1 MSYKLKK
8 IFEPE
13 IAAWIGTIAPIC
25 ALVSM
30 GFSIALSPWFSWT
43 QNALSD
49 LGVSKVAPI
58 FNSGLILTGILTSIF
73 AIAYAKAEQ
82 EDNISLTGAV
92 VLLFMGIS
100 TVGVGVFTEAFLGM
114 HILFAFSCFGSLILS
129 FTIFCVRFALELG
142 TKKLLYIASS
152 ITIIGFVVW
161 YIISLSPINISLRGV
176 ATLEALIALPFFPLY
191 LILSIRLHR
200 KKTSIP
206 LKIRKKD
213 QHLSLK

>member
-1 MSYKLKK
+1 MSYNLKK

-13 IAAWIGTIAPIC
+13 IAAWIGALAPIF
-25 ALVSM
+25 ALVSI
-30 GFSIALSPWFSWT
+30 GISIALSPWFSWT

-73 AIAYAKAEQ
+73 AIALAKAEQ
-82 EDNISLTGAV
+82 EDNIRLVGAI

-129 FTIFCVRFALELG
+129 FTLFCVGFVLELG
-142 TKKLLYIASS
+142 TKKLIYIASS
-152 ITIIGFVVW
+152 ITIIGFVAW
-161 YIISLSPINISLRGV
+161 YIIALSPINIRLSGV
-176 ATLEALIALPFFPLY
+176 ATVEALIAFPFFPLY
-191 LILSIRLHR
+191 IMLSIRLHR
-200 KKTSIP
+200 KKDLNPS
-206 LKIRKKD
+206 
-213 QHLSLK
+213 

>member
-1 MSYKLKK
+1 MSYTLKK

-13 IAAWIGTIAPIC
+13 VAAWIGAIAPIC
-25 ALVSM
+25 ALVSI
-30 GFSIALSPWFSWT
+30 GFSLALSPWFSWT

-58 FNSGLILTGILTSIF
+58 FNSGLILTGILTSVF

-82 EDNISLTGAV
+82 EDNISLTGAI

-129 FTIFCVRFALELG
+129 FTLFCVRFVLELG
-142 TKKLLYIASS
+142 TKKLIYIASS
-152 ITIIGFVVW
+152 ITIIGLVVW

-176 ATLEALIALPFFPLY
+176 ATLEALIAFPFFPLY
-191 LILSIRLHR
+191 IVLSIRLHR
-200 KKTSIP
+200 KKP
-206 LKIRKKD
+206 
-213 QHLSLK
+213 

>member
-13 IAAWIGTIAPIC
+13 IAAWIGAMAPIC
-25 ALVSM
+25 ALVSI
-30 GFSIALSPWFSWT
+30 GISIALSPWFSWT

-73 AIAYAKAEQ
+73 AIAFAKAEQ
-82 EDNISLTGAV
+82 EDNIRSVGAI

-129 FTIFCVRFALELG
+129 FTLFCVGFVLELD
-142 TKKLLYIASS
+142 TKKIIYTASS
-152 ITIIGFVVW
+152 VTIIGLVAW
-161 YIISLSPINISLRGV
+161 YIIALSPINIKLSGV
-176 ATLEALIALPFFPLY
+176 ATMEALIAFPFFPLY
-191 LILSIRLHR
+191 IMLSIRLHR
-200 KKTSIP
+200 KKT
-206 LKIRKKD
+206 
-213 QHLSLK
+213 